1 MNITAQFETEGLF
14 VMIEFHY
21 KSKQA
26 QKLLLIDALD
36 FDSLEQLD
44 QMNHSDNPH

>member
-1 MNITAQFETEGLF
+1 MNITAKFETEGLL
-14 VMIEFHY
+14 VMI
-21 KSKQA
+21 SKQA